1 MWKWIGWAGQLIGA
15 ALLVSFLSIWTTG
28 YIVTSYVQ
36 TALADYGIT
45 LDEQP
50 FAMSG
55 VWGKL
60 WGADGE
66 KNAAQG
72 ETKDSTGSDADEQAV
87 GTPEATESPDADAEA
102 GKDEKSA
109 SASASPSPDTDAAA
123 GSGAATPTPGSD
135 AESVPSPEPGPE
147 PSGSVTNGQA
157 AGSPG
162 ETGEGGLQGDGAVP
176 VWNGDEGASAVSGL
190 TDEEKQQIYSVVVSK
205 LTGDQLAQLTGLI
218 RNGLTDEE
226 VPQMEALLKP
236 ILSDEEY
243 ATMMEALKVPQAQ

>member
-36 TALADYGIT
+36 TALADYGIE

-60 WGADGE
+60 WGADAE
-66 KNAAQG
+66 TNSAQG
-72 ETKDSTGSDADEQAV
+72 KTEAQSGGDGDHQAV
-87 GTPEATESPDADAEA
+87 GTSKPEDTPDPEAETGQNEADA
-102 GKDEKSA
+102 SNA
-109 SASASPSPDTDAAA
+109 STPDTDAA
-123 GSGAATPTPGSD
+123 SGGNAATPDGN
-135 AESVPSPEPGPE
+135 AGGVPSPEPGPE

-157 AGSPG
+157 AASPG
-162 ETGEGGLQGDGAVP
+162 DTDGGSLEEDGTVP
-176 VWNGDEGASAVSGL
+176 VWNGENGSSAVSGL

-205 LTGDQLAQLTGLI
+205 LTSDQLAQLTGLI
-218 RNGLTDEE
+218 RNGLTTEE
-226 VPQMEALLKP
+226 VPQLEALLKP
-236 ILSDEEY
+236 ILSDKEY
-243 ATMMEALKVPQAQ
+243 ATMLEALKVPEAQ

>member
-66 KNAAQG
+66 KNAAQ
-72 ETKDSTGSDADEQAV
+72 EEKKDSTGSDADEQAV
-87 GTPEATESPDADAEA
+87 GTPEAPKSPDAEAEA
-102 GKDEKSA
+102 GKDEKG
-109 SASASPSPDTDAAA
+109 ASASPSPDTHAAA
-123 GSGAATPTPGSD
+123 GSGGTAATPASD

-157 AGSPG
+157 AGSQG
-162 ETGEGGLQGDGAVP
+162 DTGEDSLQGDGAVP
-176 VWNGDEGASAVSGL
+176 VWNAENGSSAVSGL
-190 TDEEKQQIYSVVVSK
+190 TDEEKQQIYSIVVSK
-205 LTGDQLAQLTGLI
+205 LTSDQLAQLTGLI

-226 VPQMEALLKP
+226 VPQVEALLKP

>member
-1 MWKWIGWAGQLIGA
+1 MWKWFGWAGQLIGA

-36 TALADYGIT
+36 TALKDYGIT

-60 WGADGE
+60 WGADGD
-66 KNAAQG
+66 KSAAQG
-72 ETKDSTGSDADEQAV
+72 ETEAQAGGETDAQAV
-87 GTPEATESPDADAEA
+87 VTSPAPTETPEASEETARRDEDAT
-102 GKDEKSA
+102 
-109 SASASPSPDTDAAA
+109 ASPVTGAAV
-123 GSGAATPTPGSD
+123 GGDAATPTPGD
-135 AESVPSPEPGPE
+135 NTESVPSPEPGPE

-157 AGSPG
+157 AGATDG
-162 ETGEGGLQGDGAVP
+162 TGDGGSQGDGALP

-205 LTGDQLAQLTGLI
+205 LSSDQLSQLTDLI

-226 VPQMEALLKP
+226 MPRLEALLKP